1 MVSEGQF
8 DATQGGELPVEV
20 IVNFSVED
28 LPLQVNLH
36 DVNRLF
42 GDVEAY
48 NNQFSLGGM
57 MTRMILSRFE
67 PVEGGQNHKL
77 MKIQ

>member
-57 MTRMILSRFE
+57 MTRMILSASSRLR
-67 PVEGGQNHKL
+67 GQNHKL

>member
-67 PVEGGQNHKL
+67 PVEGGGRTTS
-77 MKIQ
+77 